1 MGVFRLF
8 RYFLNKY
15 PRFYRT
21 VKKNDNQ
28 HYCDSFLLDLNAVFH
43 PVCREI
49 YSNDVNGK
57 SRFLEDE
64 KKLSVSSLE
73 KVAFKAIC
81 NKIVEY
87 TKIANPNKVLY
98 LAIDGVPGLSK
109 QAQQRKRR
117 FVSAVDESAAKDSFD
132 YKNITVG
139 TKWME
144 RLCKYIFTFFDELRQ
159 KDNYFASL
167 EIIYNDMF
175 VHGEGEHK
183 IIRWMETDIRSK
195 SYTIYSPDA
204 DMILLSM
211 GLDKRNIFI
220 LRENVYDDI
229 AGEYLIVSIDRLK
242 SFIINDIK
250 WVSPEYPYNQE
261 RIIKDFVFFL
271 MLIGNDFL
279 PSIPS
284 VNTKAIEKIQTAY
297 VTTAVEVGYLLSEK
311 NTINLPALTGF
322 MKSMAELEPELL
334 LSNLNMRVI
343 QPDSVLVNSVTRTT
357 DVVSIN
363 MDTYSELYYK
373 RNFEEGVTKSNVSYE
388 YLKGMFFVIQYY
400 LSSIPTFDWV
410 YPYHYAPLFRDIYN
424 YLVENPKLNITFF
437 YRPPLTLVE
446 TLASV
451 LHPKSFYLL
460 PEKVNE
466 LLTNRAT
473 IDDDFSPDFTVDLE
487 GKQNEYEG
495 VPNIPMVSYDKIKML
510 LQSLK
515 IPNKAGQIQYM
526 KPVKFRKPFQQQRQP
541 QTQTQSQY
549 QPQYSQRK
557 PEVQQQL
564 QINQHQ
570 QQIKQQPQPQKEEEE
585 EVVTIVF

>member
-21 VKKNDNQ
+21 AKKNDNQ

-64 KKLSVSSLE
+64 KKVSVSSLE

-117 FVSAVDESAAKDSFD
+117 FVSAVDESASKDSFD
-132 YKNITVG
+132 FKNITVG

-144 RLCKYIFTFFDELRQ
+144 RLCKYIFIFFDELRQ

-183 IIRWMETDIRSK
+183 IIRWMENDTRSK

-211 GLDKRNIFI
+211 GLEKRNIFI

-242 SFIINDIK
+242 SFVINDIK
-250 WVSPEYPYNQE
+250 WVSDEYPYNPE

-284 VNTKAIEKIQTAY
+284 VNTRAIEKIQAAY

-334 LSNLNMRVI
+334 LSNLNLRVI
-343 QPDSVLVNSVTRTT
+343 QPDSVLLNSVTRTT

-363 MDTYSELYYK
+363 MDTYSDLYYK
-373 RNFEEGVTKSNVSYE
+373 RNFEEGINKSTVSYE

-400 LSSIPTFDWV
+400 LSAIPTFDWV

-460 PEKVNE
+460 PDKVNE

-473 IDDDFSPDFTVDLE
+473 LDEDFSADFTVDLE

-510 LQSLK
+510 LQPLK
-515 IPNKAGQIQYM
+515 IPNKLGQIQYM
-526 KPVKFRKPFQQQRQP
+526 KPVKFRKQQPRQP
-541 QTQTQSQY
+541 QS
-549 QPQYSQRK
+549 QPQEETSQQRK
-557 PEVQQQL
+557 QQPTKVQPQIQQQVQPQKQQL
-564 QINQHQ
+564 Q
-570 QQIKQQPQPQKEEEE
+570 EEEE
-585 EVVTIVF
+585 DVVTIVF